1 MKDGIPLMMVKT
13 MEKCVVPIQD
23 GSTIVTT
30 SFNLWMSKFGFDTF
44 ALVINFINSNQV
56 PCHIM
61 GVLFEVVHVGITRA
75 TMVCT
80 NEGVLVFIQIVGQSN
95 CICQR

>member
-23 GSTIVTT
+23 GSIIVTT

-44 ALVINFINSNQV
+44 ALVINFINSN
-56 PCHIM
+56 
-61 GVLFEVVHVGITRA
+61 
-75 TMVCT
+75 
-80 NEGVLVFIQIVGQSN
+80 
-95 CICQR
+95 